1 MLTTTART
9 LIIGIV
15 CLSIIPLVRDS
26 RSSSARLVSI
36 QELPELGEMCPPEPP
51 GSDSN
56 HVADSN
62 DNNLFSAFQEGPVF
76 AAGQN
81 NSNTTEV
88 TRSPVR
94 NILDK
99 DPIYSSV
106 GVDTR
111 FNEVFLQDS
120 NTWSIRV
127 FNRLDNTPAGAPRT
141 EPKRVISGP
150 KTDVQF
156 NSCVWID
163 PVNGDIYSVEHDTG
177 DETIVFS

>member
-1 MLTTTART
+1 PLVPVQRLTYMTETGRNTITKAAF
-9 LIIGIV
+9 IV
-15 CLSIIPLVRDS
+15 GVFCLSILPIVWDWTS
-26 RSSSARLVSI
+26 NSARLVSI
-36 QELPELGEMCPPEPP
+36 QELPELGEMCPPELPHSTSNP
-51 GSDSN
+51 GAEPRDS
-56 HVADSN
+56 
-62 DNNLFSAFQEGPVF
+62 NLFSAFGEASVY
-76 AAGQN
+76 AAGQDAG
-81 NSNTTEV
+81 TATEV

-141 EPKRVISGP
+141 EPKR
-150 KTDVQF
+150 
-156 NSCVWID
+156 
-163 PVNGDIYSVEHDTG
+163 
-177 DETIVFS
+177 